1 MSRNRFLPILLAAA
15 MVAQAVIAGWG
26 HSHAH
31 VAHGSHV
38 HADAA
43 GHLHHHDAHGSHEH
57 LPPPNQPTDKDDC
70 SICRHLA
77 LAAVL
82 TLELESVAIGDAAE
96 PARYSESR
104 PVSTPVIGLH
114 RGRSPPELS

>member
-1 MSRNRFLPILLAAA
+1 MSRNPFLPILLAAA
-15 MVAQAVIAGWG
+15 MVAQVVIAGWG

-38 HADAA
+38 HVDAA
-43 GHLHHHDAHGSHEH
+43 GHLHHHGSHEH
-57 LPPPNQPTDKDDC
+57 LPPRNQPTDKDDC
-70 SICRHLA
+70 CICRHLA

-82 TLELESVAIGDAAE
+82 TFELESVATGDAAE
-96 PARYSESR
+96 AARYSESR
-104 PVSTPVIGLH
+104 LVSTPVIGLH